1 MHIQS
6 DTWGASVDTYTSD
19 LGMPL
24 ASVNL
29 GDYASRTEA
38 VRETVRAA
46 TNNGWMLAPEHE
58 RADFDCG
65 GGEIHIPIYPRP
77 VSG

>member
-1 MHIQS
+1 M
-6 DTWGASVDTYTSD
+6 GASVDTYTSD

-29 GDYASRTEA
+29 GDYTSRTEA

-46 TNNGWMLAPEHE
+46 TDNGWVLAPEHE
-58 RADFDCG
+58 WADFDCG
-65 GGEIHIPIYPRP
+65 GGEIHIPIHARP
-77 VSG
+77 VLG